1 MFFPDAS
8 KARSDMHPRAAELI
22 STLALAEH
30 PEGGWYS
37 EVFRSAAGVRAADG
51 RQRSACT
58 RIYFLLTADDRSR
71 WHAVQSDEI
80 WHFYEGAP
88 LDLLTVDPAR
98 MDLQQ
103 RMLGPVDGE
112 QRPTWTVPATH
123 WQAARSTGA
132 FTLCG
137 CTVAPGFDFA
147 DFAMLRDDPA
157 LAARFRDEI
166 PGAADFI

>member
-1 MFFPDAS
+1 MD
-8 KARSDMHPRAAELI
+8 PRAADLI
-22 STLALAEH
+22 KTLALSEH
-30 PEGGWYS
+30 PEGGWYR
-37 EVFRSAAGVRAADG
+37 EIFRSAAGVRAADG

-58 RIYFLLTADDRSR
+58 TIYFLLTATDRSR
-71 WHAVQSDEI
+71 WHVVQSDEI

-88 LDLLTVDPAR
+88 LQLLTVDPAGFA
-98 MDLQQ
+98 LQQ
-103 RMLGPVDGE
+103 RMLGTVTGG
-112 QRPTWTVPATH
+112 QRPSWTVPAGH

-157 LAARFRDEI
+157 LAARFRDDI